1 MNSLLNPPLAPDRE
15 AFRRHYDVALSDW
28 GGHSGA
34 GSDAFHT
41 TPYRAFVDRFMR
53 MNGVRNVV
61 DVGCGDWQFSRLM
74 NFDGIDYLGLDVV
87 PELVAR
93 NQERFGGPG
102 RRFAEMPATLANV
115 PGGDLLLMKDVLQ
128 HLPDATIAAFATEV
142 VPRFRWALLTN
153 SFEKLDTPRNTDT
166 EAGGFRCLDLA
177 AAPHGWRGAYVLEF
191 SSPLWERIRSFLV
204 G

>member
-1 MNSLLNPPLAPDRE
+1 MSQPLPPDRE
-15 AFRRHYDVALSDW
+15 AFRRQYDLPQSDW

-41 TPYRAFVDRFMR
+41 TPYRAFVDTFMR
-53 MNGVRNVV
+53 LNDVRTVV
-61 DVGCGDWQFSRLM
+61 DIGCGDWQFSRLM
-74 NFDGIDYLGLDVV
+74 NFEGIDYLGLDVV
-87 PELVAR
+87 PELMTS
-93 NQERFGGPG
+93 NQQRFGGPG
-102 RRFAEMPATLANV
+102 RRFAEMPDALDDV

-128 HLPDATIAAFATEV
+128 HLPDATIADFAKQV

-166 EAGGFRCLDLA
+166 AIGGFRCLDLA

-191 SSPLWERIRSFLV
+191 SSPLWERIRTFLV